1 MLDMVKSVLATAAAA
16 GADQAEV
23 FAQES
28 RSLKVS
34 VYQGEVEE
42 LASSTGSGI
51 GVRAI
56 IAGSTG
62 YAYTTDLSPESLAV
76 TAREAVENAAVT
88 AGDEFTGLPEPG
100 GSYTEM
106 ELFSPALTA
115 TSLGDKIEIA
125 RTIEAAARGRDP
137 RIVQVEASQ
146 YVESE
151 SRVAIANSLGF
162 IREEHEG
169 ACYAF
174 LQAIAEEQGEM
185 QTGISFTIGREPGQ
199 LDGAGCGEEAADRA
213 VMLLG
218 GSQCKSMTCPVVT
231 DPFVTANLVSVIGSV
246 LSGESVQKQRS
257 MFAGREGQQ
266 VGSSLVQLVDDG
278 LHPDGLASSSF
289 DGEGVPCRETVLIEN
304 GILQGFLYDTY
315 TGRKGGRASTG
326 NASRGSYRSLPHVG
340 ATNLRLTGGDLS
352 GAEIIAGVD
361 RGFFVTEVSGIHSGA
376 NPVSGDFSVGA
387 AGMLIKGG
395 KLAEP
400 VREVTIAGNL
410 MSMLS
415 GIQAVGNDN
424 RWVPFGG
431 SIHAPTLLID
441 AMTIGGK

>member
-1 MLDMVKSVLATAAAA
+1 MLKKAQAVLDLAAAA
-16 GADQAEV
+16 GAEQAEV

-28 RSLKVS
+28 RSLKIS

-56 IAGSTG
+56 IGGATG
-62 YAYTTDLSPESLAV
+62 YAYTTDLSQAGLAE
-76 TAREAVENAAVT
+76 TARDAVENAAVT

-100 GSYTEM
+100 GEYAEL
-106 ELFSPALTA
+106 ELFSPKLASTGLDA
-115 TSLGDKIEIA
+115 KIDIA
-125 RTIEAAARGRDP
+125 RVIEEQARRRDP
-137 RIVQVEASQ
+137 RVVQVEASQ

-151 SRVAIANSLGF
+151 SMVALANSLGF
-162 IREEHEG
+162 TREQHEG

-174 LQAIAEEQGEM
+174 LQAIAEEDGQM

-199 LDGAGCGEEAADRA
+199 LDATGCGQEAADRA

-218 GSQCKSMTCPVVT
+218 GSQCDSMSCPVVT
-231 DPFVTANLVSVIGSV
+231 DPFVTASLVSVIGSV
-246 LSGESVQKQRS
+246 LSGEAVQKQRS
-257 MFAGREGQQ
+257 MFAGREGEA
-266 VGSSLVQLVDDG
+266 VGSNLVRLVDDG

-289 DGEGVPCRETVLIEN
+289 DGEGVPCRETVLIDD

-315 TGRKGGRASTG
+315 TARKGGRQSTG
-326 NASRGSYRSLPHVG
+326 NAARGSYRSLPHVG
-340 ATNLRLTGGDLS
+340 ATNLRLTGGDRS
-352 GAEIIAGVD
+352 REEIVAGVE
-361 RGFFVTEVSGIHSGA
+361 RGFYVTEVSGIHSGA

-387 AGMLIKGG
+387 AGILINGG

-410 MSMLS
+410 LKMLA
-415 GIQAVGNDN
+415 GIKAVGNDD

-431 SIHAPTLLID
+431 SIQARTLLID
-441 AMTIGGK
+441 EMTIGGK